1 MRMRNKNFWMTSKA
15 PYAVACALIGTLAA
29 TASASDLY
37 QGPAYHSGPYNWSGL
52 YVGGVLGY
60 NWNEDRTTEYY
71 THNGQPRPAFDN
83 PANPHMFFDYEPD
96 GLSGG
101 VKAGVN
107 FQTGSFV
114 YGIETDFD
122 VTDIT
127 GGFRDTV
134 EGIGASKDEY
144 AWQGS
149 VRGRLGV
156 AFDRVLVY
164 GTGGFSYAKI
174 KNTYTYVPL
183 SISEPIEDVRTGWN
197 IGAGVDYALTDNLI
211 LGLEY
216 RYTEFEQFSNVS
228 KVAFPGI
235 TGTQEPVSQAARMS
249 LSYKF

>member
-1 MRMRNKNFWMTSKA
+1 MRMTNKIFWMTSKA
-15 PYAVACALIGTLAA
+15 PYAVAFALIGTLAA

-37 QGPAYHSGPYNWSGL
+37 QGPAYHDAGPYNWSGL
-52 YVGGVLGY
+52 YFGGVVGY
-60 NWNEDRTTEYY
+60 NWNEDRTTEYLTATGAARNVY
-71 THNGQPRPAFDN
+71 
-83 PANPHMFFDYEPD
+83 FDYDAD
-96 GLSGG
+96 GISGG
-101 VKAGVN
+101 LKLGVN
-107 FQTGSFV
+107 FQTHAFV
-114 YGIETDFD
+114 YGIEA
-122 VTDIT
+122 DIEGT
-127 GGFRDTV
+127 NIDGGFIDRIENLGKGVDT
-134 EGIGASKDEY
+134 Y

-174 KNTYTYVPL
+174 KNTYTLVPF

-216 RYTEFEQFSNVS
+216 RHTEFERFSNVS
-228 KVAFPGI
+228 KMAFPGI